1 MAFFRNRAVNRANL
15 HYGVQA
21 FAEAGG
27 GVFIYVYLLRAGV
40 SVPATLTALAALLA
54 GRFVMR
60 PAVLPFALRFG
71 LKRALIFGTLAN
83 AATYLIL
90 TRVQGVDLPLAA
102 FTLVAALGGVFYW
115 TCFHAYFAAIGDAEH
130 RGHQISAREAL
141 ATLLGIVAPL
151 IGGWALVTAGP
162 ARTFAAVGLI
172 QALAVLPLIGAPDV
186 AVAVAAPGAFRAARL
201 GLTLF
206 LADGAFAAGYHYVWQ
221 IALFISLGESFS
233 AYGGAMA
240 LAALVGAA
248 CGLLIGRHID
258 AGLRPPRRS
267 HRLCGGGGRRAHAGR
282 ERRLA
287 LARRQ
292 RQRGRSLLDRAV
304 DAGDDDGALQPGQG
318 VAVSVALPHR
328 HRGRLGH
335 RLRRRLPDRG
345 GTRLGGLSAVGR
357 NPARRAGRRRR
368 RSAALPLL
376 RPCSRARGGGP
387 ARLKGQRRPHRGC
400 WNPHEADCKMRE
412 MLYVNRTNNRR
423 FRS

>member
-102 FTLVAALGGVFYW
+102 FTLVASLGGVFYW

-162 ARTFAAVGLI
+162 TRTFAAVGLI

-186 AVAVAAPGAFRAARL
+186 AVVAAAPGAFRAARL

-221 IALFISLGESFS
+221 IALFISLRESFS

-258 AGLRPPRRS
+258 AGF
-267 HRLCGGGGRRAHAGR
+267 GRRAVLIAY
-282 ERRLA
+282 A
-287 LARRQ
+287 AAVVV
-292 RQRGRSLLDRAV
+292 LLLRAASV
-304 DAGDDDGALQPGQG
+304 GSPWL
-318 VAVSVALPHR
+318 AVSANAAGAFSSALLIPALMTALYNLAKASPCPL
-328 HRGRLGH
+328 RLHIVTEGAW
-335 RLRRRLPDRG
+335 DIGCG
-345 GTRLGGLSAVGR
+345 GACLIAAGLAWAGFPLSTGILLAV
-357 NPARRAGRRRR
+357 PAAGAA
-368 RSAALPLL
+368 AALLCRYYDRVPT
-376 RPCSRARGGGP
+376 P
-387 ARLKGQRRPHRGC
+387 AAPDPSG
-400 WNPHEADCKMRE
+400 
-412 MLYVNRTNNRR
+412 
-423 FRS
+423 